1 MSYTPPLEAEVT
13 AFKTVALLAD
23 LGVYDS
29 SADWDGDVNGYSQVQ
44 TEILASHDGTID
56 IDFCEDAAFTDVV
69 RSLSIPYTAS
79 GGYQFFA
86 APAFANFIRYRFT
99 NNGGVIQT
107 DFYYTTKILTTAI
120 QPQLLT
126 TDAFIASAMVT
137 QLGRSILTGQD
148 ENGLFGNVS
157 IVNTSND
164 AGNYKS
170 LQVVSG
176 ARPSQL
182 AGRSTVSVV
191 VDSTASVLEYTVSAS
206 KTFYVTD
213 IILTIIN
220 RDTGGEGKLII
231 RDGTTVA
238 GTIVLPLGIVES
250 ANSTSGLTAILM
262 TFAEPVSF
270 DTGLFFEENDGQL
283 EWAGNIRGYEE

>member
-1 MSYTPPLEAEVT
+1 MTYIPPQIAEAE
-13 AFKTVALLAD
+13 AFKTTATLANGATFD
-23 LGVYDS
+23 SGVLD
-29 SADWDGDVNGYSQVQ
+29 AEGKSQVQ

-56 IDFCEDAAFTDVV
+56 ITFYSDAGGTDAV
-69 RSLSIPYTAS
+69 RTLSIPYLAAD
-79 GGYQFFA
+79 GYQFFA
-86 APAFANFIRYRFT
+86 APAFVNFIKYEFT
-99 NNGGVIQT
+99 NTGGAAQT
-107 DFYYTTKILTTAI
+107 DFYYTTKFLSTALS
-120 QPQLLT
+120 PQLLT
-126 TDAFIASAMVT
+126 TDAFISPAMVAT
-137 QLGRSILTGQD
+137 LDRSIITGQD
-148 ENGLFGNVS
+148 ETGAFGNVS
-157 IVNTSND
+157 IVNTAND
-164 AGNYKS
+164 AGSYKN

-182 AGRSTVSVV
+182 PGRSSVSVV
-191 VDSTASVLEYTVSAS
+191 VDSTASVLEYTVTAS

-220 RDTGGEGKLII
+220 RDTSGEGKLII

-238 GTIVLPLGIVES
+238 GAIVLPLGIVES

-270 DTGLFFEENDGQL
+270 DTALFFEENVGQL